1 MTRCQRPFRT
11 ILWVLG
17 IFLLLAAPTQ
27 AGKTLMFLTDWY
39 VQYPDGFDSLAR
51 MDSVFIQNYDTSK
64 GAGSGNYYGVTPYYL
79 QRTTAYADSLPVH
92 ATDPVTVKVPRNL
105 ARLWYSMPDF
115 SPGNFKEQKF
125 KIYAYYKRLYHRP
138 LSNGLMQID
147 TGLEHGETGE
157 MNTNQ
162 TLSIDSCGTALHG
175 DTIWIRGTGAISNNP
190 NKYACYDHNPFL
202 KQVGTVHLLNPWPG
216 RTAYVQAG
224 NRWYPLYNEANR
236 PGWVSASIWVDPRST
251 VPFKVVF
258 ASSDPNGAGVPQYLD
273 ATGLSGTVTTAFD
286 FTASP
291 GQGKEVWVIP
301 PTKASLPTFTDT
313 APGVKLTLMIHR
325 PAWGAAAL
333 RVQWQGSDARYVAIA
348 TKYCNWFQMNFY
360 DGAVPANIVLRHPLQ
375 DTIFGSKGLEAA
387 PSDMGTYTNWISMTP
402 ALLLGKVQWLDSD
415 GNRPVFS
422 ASQPAGVGL
431 CDTKTLAF
439 SAYDYGSDYTPFAES
454 GPKDNCGLTK
464 GLVRP
469 TLNAKGRPMWTGK
482 VNCDIGTTTD
492 GPQYWYDSL
501 YRDNGIITQSRSA
514 TAKPINAFTCVPLPL
529 KLDANG
535 YYAYDN
541 QNFFPLDTFKTLKG
555 GGANPFNLATPN
567 FHFAMHAK
575 ASFEYVPGLQFKF
588 RGDDDVWIFIDKKL
602 ALDLGGQHGPEVGE
616 VKLDNLGLV
625 EGKSYQFDM
634 FYSERHT
641 NGSSILI
648 QTTMNLVPTVDVQ
661 VDSSASG
668 TSGLDYKIWTVETTN
683 RADICPE
690 NGAQSSATRRPGVAT
705 TYTLMFPD
713 GTREV
718 LDSAKA
724 VGYPGLKIYE
734 GNSRITVDTVRLK
747 NSGKFTSGTH
757 VIEISYGTF
766 TQTISFTVVSLSVK
780 AVATLYDRNGDGHAD
795 SVLILAPN
803 GAKAFHNAFAAV
815 VHWADSLGMPDSV
828 SIPASDFAVLG
839 DSAVSGTFVLP
850 FRTSCPPTG
859 CKGDM
864 GRVWGIIGG
873 DTVKNSIVEVKDGIA
888 PVADSAWLAFD
899 TTGSGLDTLFVWASE
914 GISRYLGT
922 AELPSGDSAWV
933 LLGNPGMHRE
943 LREPAQVDGN
953 LLKIVLDPNANPVLA
968 GDWLRLGGYSADG
981 LGNAPRDSSRWVP
994 IGSSPVARSWMLDT
1008 DGDGRPD
1015 SVGVMSKGDLSTAT
1029 QVAVHWK
1036 TAAGIDTTLN
1046 VAVSGIAKGFPL
1058 GASTLTNATYCAGCS
1073 IDVTVGAEVR
1083 HFPLLDSVPAVAL
1096 KADYRFGVALDTLV
1110 VRASEFL
1117 TKGSALGE
1125 DFVAGKSAGSASVAG
1140 TLVVG
1145 TGTLSDNT
1153 LRLLVMPGAFSGDSL
1168 RLRGWSA
1175 DLAGNIPGAVSP
1187 WVKVDYGPQAIRVV
1201 LRDRDGDGTADS
1213 VTVSLTRN
1221 ANLRTPDAFAAVWGG
1236 QRLSS
1241 AGLLRASDSMSWTGP
1256 IGPYELGTSV
1266 KPGDAGWMLFGT
1278 DSAMY
1283 RAAVEDSVAPVA
1295 LSGRLAFGRGPS
1307 DPDTLDVQG
1316 SESLLTDGLELIAL
1330 NSDSGEVGAYRPAV
1344 SDVVSSDIQSAT
1356 RLRILL
1362 KSGSVPDGSAWVRL
1376 GTSVSD
1382 LGGAKVG
1389 ERSRWVPLS
1398 VVVSGLSYL
1407 YDANG
1412 DGTADSVLVRV
1423 RGKLAGMT
1431 SATIRCLNGRQVDT
1445 TITVVGLNGVVRSF
1459 ALPAGFLPGVT
1470 SDPQGHVDLYAGQT
1484 PLASLELL
1492 DSIAPIA
1499 LKANYRYGPQEGPD
1513 TILVE
1518 TSEYLTIRTDGD
1530 GLVGVKSTGDGSRSG
1545 SVVKT
1550 AQAYTVG
1557 SRMVLLIDPA
1567 TWTGADS
1574 LRLRGNASD
1583 ARGNIPG
1590 IESPFVALS
1599 YGLPPVQAV
1608 LRDPSGQG
1616 MASAVTIRSLRPGLV
1631 SAMRGLVSV
1640 QLSWSHLDGRA
1651 DSRQL
1656 SASELNFDAVTGTW
1670 SGDLKQPFEQ
1680 GVTSCLSG
1688 VCNGSAEAADG
1699 SVLPAFL
1706 VDSIAPVLLS
1716 AKLRY
1721 SALEVARDT
1730 LRLQL
1735 SEPWANPDADGAGLE
1750 RSFVKLGRGLVSRD
1764 IAPMLQWSLSSDG
1777 LLLSLVL
1784 DTVQSSTITSN
1795 DSAWLLDRVKDFNR
1809 NVPGANAR
1817 RVPVELGQRPLQLK
1831 IGAWPAIL
1839 HNDGGNSWPPPAA
1852 GTPQFEVLTRLKNDP
1867 GPWRKVGGGSME
1879 GMPGNDT
1886 NHLVGMLV
1894 ELNRP
1899 LSGRMYIYDQLGIS
1913 VGTVDLQPL
1922 AEAWKGLTADSTG
1935 DGIGKM
1941 RQVWIT
1947 WNGTDKN
1954 RRFAASGVYLLR
1966 LVAVVE
1972 TSPGKF
1978 EMRNL
1983 IERVGWSRNK

>member
-1 MTRCQRPFRT
+1 MTRCLRPFRT
-11 ILWVLG
+11 ILSILG
-17 IFLLLAAPTQ
+17 FFLLLSVPAQ

-51 MDSVFIQNYDTSK
+51 MDSVFIQSYDSVK
-64 GAGSGNYYGVTPYYL
+64 NSGNYYGSAPYYL
-79 QRTTAYADSLPVH
+79 DRTDAYADSLPVH
-92 ATDPVTVKVPRNL
+92 ATDPATVKVPRNL

-115 SPGNFKEQKF
+115 NPASFKEQKF

-138 LSNGLMQID
+138 LPNGQMQID

-162 TLSIDSCGTALHG
+162 TMSIDSCGTALHG
-175 DTIWIRGTGAISNNP
+175 DTIWIRSTGAITNNP
-190 NKYACYDHNPFL
+190 QKYACYDHNPFL
-202 KQVGTVHLLNPWPG
+202 KKVGTVHLLNPWPG

-224 NRWYPLYNEANR
+224 NRWYPLYNEVDR
-236 PGWVSASIWVDPRST
+236 PGWVSTSIWADPRTT

-273 ATGLSGTVTTAFD
+273 ATGLSGAITTVFD
-286 FTASP
+286 FTTKP
-291 GQGKEVWVIP
+291 GQGSDVWVIP
-301 PTKASLPTFTDT
+301 PTKTSQPTYTDT
-313 APGVKLTLMIHR
+313 APGLKLTLMIHR

-333 RVQWQGSDARYVAIA
+333 RVQWQGNDARYVAIA

-360 DGAVPANIVLRHPLQ
+360 EGAIPAKIVLRHPLQ
-375 DTIFGSKGLEAA
+375 DTIFGSSGLEAA
-387 PSDMGTYTNWISMTP
+387 PSDMGTYANWISMAP
-402 ALLLGKVQWLDSD
+402 AVLLGKVQWLDSD
-415 GNRPVFS
+415 GNRPVFN
-422 ASQPAGVGL
+422 ASQPTGVGL
-431 CDTKTLAF
+431 CDTKVLAF

-469 TLNAKGRPMWTGK
+469 ALNAKGRPVWTGK

-492 GPQYWYDSL
+492 GPQFWYDSL
-501 YRDNGIITQSRSA
+501 YRDNGAITQTRSA
-514 TAKPINAFTCVPLPL
+514 TAKSVNAFTCVPLTL
-529 KLDANG
+529 KLDTLLG

-541 QNFFPLDTFKTLKG
+541 QSFFPLDTFKNLKG
-555 GGANPFNLATPN
+555 GGVNPFNMGSPN

-616 VKLDNLGLV
+616 IKLDNLGLK

-661 VDSSASG
+661 VDSSVTG
-668 TSGLDYKIWTVETTN
+668 SGLDYKIWTVETTN

-724 VGYPGLKIYE
+724 VGYPGLRIYE

-780 AVATLYDRNGDGHAD
+780 AVATVYDRNGDGRAD
-795 SVLILAPN
+795 SVLILAPS
-803 GAKAFHNAFAAV
+803 GVKAFHKAFAVV
-815 VHWADSLGMPDSV
+815 VHWADSLGLPDSV

-839 DSAVSGTFVLP
+839 DSAVSGTFVHP

-864 GRVWGIIGG
+864 GRVWGITGG

-899 TTGSGLDTLFVWASE
+899 TTGAGLDTLFVWASE
-914 GISRYLGT
+914 GVARYLGT

-933 LLGNPGMHRE
+933 LLGNPSLHRE

-981 LGNAPRDSSRWVP
+981 AGNAPRDSSRWVP
-994 IGSSPVARSWMLDT
+994 IGSSPVARSWMLDVN
-1008 DGDGRPD
+1008 GDGRPD
-1015 SVGVMSKGDLSTAT
+1015 SVGVMSKGDLSAAT
-1029 QVAVHWK
+1029 KVAVHWK
-1036 TAAGIDTTLN
+1036 TAAGTDTTLD

-1073 IDVTVGAEVR
+1073 IDVTVGVEVR

-1117 TKGSALGE
+1117 TKGSSLGE
-1125 DFVAGKSAGSASVAG
+1125 DFVAGKLASDASASGVLVA
-1140 TLVVG
+1140 G

-1153 LRLLVMPGAFSGDSL
+1153 LRLLLMPGAFTGDSL

-1175 DLAGNIPGAVSP
+1175 DLAGNSPGAVSP

-1201 LRDRDGDGTADS
+1201 LRDRDGDGMADS
-1213 VTVSLTRN
+1213 VTVSLTRS
-1221 ANLRTPDAFAAVWGG
+1221 ANLKMPDGFVVVWGG
-1236 QRLSS
+1236 QRLST
-1241 AGLLRASDSMSWTGP
+1241 AGLSRTSDSMSWTGP
-1256 IGPYELGTSV
+1256 IGPYSLGTSV
-1266 KPGDAGWMLFGT
+1266 KPGDAGWMQFGT
-1278 DSAMY
+1278 DSLTY

-1295 LSGRLAFGRGPS
+1295 LSGRLAFGRGAS

-1316 SESLLTDGLELIAL
+1316 SESLLANGFELVAL
-1330 NSDSGEVGAYRPAV
+1330 NSDSGETGAYRPAAV
-1344 SDVVSSDIQSAT
+1344 EIVSSDIQSAT
-1356 RLRILL
+1356 RLRVLL

-1389 ERSRWVPLS
+1389 ERSRWARLS
-1398 VVVSGLSYL
+1398 VVVAGQSYL
-1407 YDANG
+1407 YDADG

-1423 RGKLAGMT
+1423 RGKLSGVT

-1445 TITVVGLNGVVRSF
+1445 TITVVGLSGLVRSF
-1459 ALPAGFLPGVT
+1459 ALPVGFLPGVT
-1470 SDPQGHVDLYAGQT
+1470 SDPQGQVEMYAGLTQ
-1484 PLASLELL
+1484 LASLELL

-1499 LKANYRYGPQEGPD
+1499 LKAKYRYGPQEGPD

-1530 GLVGVKSTGDGSRSG
+1530 GLVGVKSAGDGSFSG
-1545 SVVKT
+1545 NLAKAVQGYS
-1550 AQAYTVG
+1550 VG
-1557 SRMVLLIDPA
+1557 SRLVLLIDPA
-1567 TWTGADS
+1567 TWTGTDS

-1590 IESPFVALS
+1590 TRSPFVPIA
-1599 YGLPPVQAV
+1599 YGLPPVVAV

-1616 MASAVTIRSLRPGLV
+1616 IASAVTIRPLRPGLAA
-1631 SAMRGLVSV
+1631 AMRGLAGV

-1651 DSRQL
+1651 DSRHV
-1656 SASELNFDAVTGTW
+1656 SISELSFDAATGSW
-1670 SGDLKQPFEQ
+1670 NGDLRQPFEQ

-1699 SVLPAFL
+1699 TIIPVSM

-1721 SALEVARDT
+1721 STVEVARDT

-1735 SEPWANPDADGAGLE
+1735 SEPWAAPDADGSGLDHP
-1750 RSFVKLGRGLVSRD
+1750 FVKLGRGPVSRD
-1764 IAPMLQWSLSSDG
+1764 IAPMLQWSLSQDG
-1777 LLLSLVL
+1777 LVLSLVV
-1784 DTVQSSTITSN
+1784 DTFQSSTITSN
-1795 DSAWLLDRVKDFNR
+1795 DSVWLLDRVKDFGF

-1831 IGAWPAIL
+1831 IGVWPAIL
-1839 HNDGGNSWPPPAA
+1839 HNDGGNTWPPPAA
-1852 GTPQFEVLTRLKNDP
+1852 GTPQFEILTRLKNDP
-1867 GPWRKVGGGSME
+1867 GPWRKVDGGSMA
-1879 GMPGNDT
+1879 GVPGNDT

-1894 ELNRP
+1894 TLNRP
-1899 LSGRMYIYDQLGIS
+1899 LSGMMYIYDQLGIS
-1913 VGTVDLQPL
+1913 VGTVDLKPL
-1922 AEAWKGLTADSTG
+1922 AEAWKGLAADSTG

-1972 TSPGKF
+1972 TTPGKF